1 MPDIAVI
8 HPHPSIAGPGECG
21 ASDVVSLEAVVLKDG
36 HVAALT
42 PPATLRCAMAEA
54 MVHWIRDEVA
64 PAVTE
69 AGLLLRGIVTDASFE
84 CRPRNRIA
92 GAQLSEHGRA
102 NALDLRALSLA
113 DGRVMALT
121 DREAPAPLRDHLRW
135 SACTRFT
142 TVLGPGSDG
151 YHESHIHLDLAE
163 RRHGYRICQW
173 RLREGAEVAKIP
185 MPTPRPVTSSLKR

>member
-1 MPDIAVI
+1 MIRPL
-8 HPHPSIAGPGECG
+8 PSIAGPGECG

-36 HVAALT
+36 HTAALT
-42 PPATLRCAMAEA
+42 PAATLRCAMAEA
-54 MVHWIRDEVA
+54 VVHWIRDEVA
-64 PAVTE
+64 PAVAE
-69 AGLLLRGIVTDASFE
+69 AGLLLRGLVTDASFE

-102 NALDLRALSLA
+102 NAVDLRALSLA
-113 DGRVMALT
+113 GGRVMALT
-121 DREAPAPLRDHLRW
+121 DRDAPAPLRERLRR
-135 SACTRFT
+135 SACARFT

-173 RLREGAEVAKIP
+173 RLHEGAEIARIP
-185 MPTPRPVTSSLKR
+185 MPTPRPAISNPKR